1 MAEYFD
7 GLETRDPA
15 ERERDLMAMLPRL
28 LARAKAEAPYY
39 ARLFAQVDAASIASR
54 TALAALPV
62 TRKADLI
69 RLQEESPPFG
79 GMLTGERAALG
90 RVFLRSDEHTS
101 ELQSLMRI
109 SYAVFC

>member
-62 TRKADLI
+62 TRKA
-69 RLQEESPPFG
+69 
-79 GMLTGERAALG
+79 
-90 RVFLRSDEHTS
+90 RSEEHTS
-101 ELQSLMRI
+101 ELQSLMRT
-109 SYAVFC
+109 SYAVFCLKKKTPKTLNGKYSQLTTLTHSNNTY